1 MKLNYQ
7 NILKSSYMHLKDISD
22 NIKKKFSLK
31 LTVKGSKSEFDS
43 IDIVNFFSIL
53 EKELKKNKAKS
64 PNFLDEKFFFK
75 FQNISFLKLVEQ
87 IRKKNEK

>member
-7 NILKSSYMHLKDISD
+7 NILKSSYIHLKDISD
-22 NIKKKFSLK
+22 NIKKKFSVK

-75 FQNISFLKLVEQ
+75 FQNISFSKLIEQ
-87 IRKKNEK
+87 IRKINEK

>member
-7 NILKSSYMHLKDISD
+7 NILKSSYTHLKDISD

-43 IDIVNFFSIL
+43 VDIVNFFSIL

-75 FQNISFLKLVEQ
+75 FQNISFSKLVEQ
-87 IRKKNEK
+87 IRKINEK

>member
-75 FQNISFLKLVEQ
+75 FQNISFSKLVEQ

>member
-31 LTVKGSKSEFDS
+31 LIVKGSKSEFDS

-75 FQNISFLKLVEQ
+75 FQNISFSKLIEQ
-87 IRKKNEK
+87 IRKINEK

>member
-1 MKLNYQ
+1 MRINYQ
-7 NILKSSYMHLKDISD
+7 NILKSSYVRLKDISD

-31 LTVKGSKSEFDS
+31 LTVKGSKSELDS

-53 EKELKKNKAKS
+53 EKELKKNKLKS

-75 FQNISFLKLVEQ
+75 FQNINFSQLLEQ
-87 IRKKNEK
+87 IKKINEK

>member
-1 MKLNYQ
+1 MKKNYQ
-7 NILKSSYMHLKDISD
+7 KILKSSYLRLKDINN

-53 EKELKKNKAKS
+53 EKELKKDKLKS

-75 FQNISFLKLVEQ
+75 FQNISFLQLQEQ
-87 IRKKNEK
+87 IKKTNEK

>member
-1 MKLNYQ
+1 MRINYQ
-7 NILKSSYMHLKDISD
+7 NILKSSYVRLKDISD

-31 LTVKGSKSEFDS
+31 LTVKGSKSELDS

-75 FQNISFLKLVEQ
+75 FQNINFSQLLEQ
-87 IRKKNEK
+87 IKKINEK

>member
-75 FQNISFLKLVEQ
+75 FQNISFSKLIEQ
-87 IRKKNEK
+87 IRKINEK

>member
-64 PNFLDEKFFFK
+64 PNFLDEKLFFK
-75 FQNISFLKLVEQ
+75 FKNISFSKLIEQ
-87 IRKKNEK
+87 IRKINEK

>member
-7 NILKSSYMHLKDISD
+7 NILKSSYTHLKDISD

-75 FQNISFLKLVEQ
+75 FQNISFSKLVEQ
-87 IRKKNEK
+87 IRKINEK

>member
-75 FQNISFLKLVEQ
+75 FQNISFSKLIEQ
-87 IRKKNEK
+87 IKKINEK

>member
-7 NILKSSYMHLKDISD
+7 NILKSSYTHLKDISD

-43 IDIVNFFSIL
+43 IDIVNFFFNS
-53 EKELKKNKAKS
+53 
-64 PNFLDEKFFFK
+64 
-75 FQNISFLKLVEQ
+75 
-87 IRKKNEK
+87 RKRT

>member
-43 IDIVNFFSIL
+43 IDIVNFFHSR
-53 EKELKKNKAKS
+53 KELKKIR
-64 PNFLDEKFFFK
+64 
-75 FQNISFLKLVEQ
+75 QNHQ
-87 IRKKNEK
+87 IFR

>member
-1 MKLNYQ
+1 MKTNYQ
-7 NILKSSYMHLKDISD
+7 KILKSSYLRLKDISN

-31 LTVKGSKSEFDS
+31 LTVKGSRSEFDS

-53 EKELKKNKAKS
+53 EKELKKVKVKS

-75 FQNISFLKLVEQ
+75 FQNINFLQLQEQ
-87 IRKKNEK
+87 IKKINEK

>member
-1 MKLNYQ
+1 MKTNYQ
-7 NILKSSYMHLKDISD
+7 KILKSSYLRLKDISN

-31 LTVKGSKSEFDS
+31 LTVKGSRSEFDS

-53 EKELKKNKAKS
+53 EKELKKNKVKS

-75 FQNISFLKLVEQ
+75 FQNISFLQLQEQ
-87 IRKKNEK
+87 IKKTNEK

>member
-1 MKLNYQ
+1 MKTNYQ
-7 NILKSSYMHLKDISD
+7 KILKSSYLRLKNISN

-31 LTVKGSKSEFDS
+31 LTVKGSRSEFDS

-53 EKELKKNKAKS
+53 EKELKKNKVKS

-75 FQNISFLKLVEQ
+75 FQNISFLQLQEQ
-87 IRKKNEK
+87 IKKKNEK

>member
-1 MKLNYQ
+1 
-7 NILKSSYMHLKDISD
+7 MHLKDISD

-31 LTVKGSKSEFDS
+31 LIVKGSKSEFDS

-75 FQNISFLKLVEQ
+75 FQNISFSKLIEQ
-87 IRKKNEK
+87 IRKINEK

>member
-7 NILKSSYMHLKDISD
+7 NILKSSYTHLKDISD
-22 NIKKKFSLK
+22 NIKRKFSLK

-43 IDIVNFFSIL
+43 VDIVNFFSIL

-75 FQNISFLKLVEQ
+75 FQNISFSKLVEQ
-87 IRKKNEK
+87 IRKINEK

>member
-1 MKLNYQ
+1 
-7 NILKSSYMHLKDISD
+7 MHLKDISD

-75 FQNISFLKLVEQ
+75 FQNISFSKLAEQ

>member
-7 NILKSSYMHLKDISD
+7 NILKSSYTHLKDISD

-75 FQNISFLKLVEQ
+75 FQNISFSKLIEQ
-87 IRKKNEK
+87 IRKINEK

>member
-22 NIKKKFSLK
+22 NITKKFSLK

-75 FQNISFLKLVEQ
+75 FQNISFSKLIEQ
-87 IRKKNEK
+87 IRKINEK

>member
-7 NILKSSYMHLKDISD
+7 NILKSSYIHLKDISD
-22 NIKKKFSLK
+22 NIKKKFSVK

-53 EKELKKNKAKS
+53 EKELKKNNAKS

-75 FQNISFLKLVEQ
+75 FQNISFSKLIEQ
-87 IRKKNEK
+87 IRKINEK

>member
-1 MKLNYQ
+1 MKTNYQ
-7 NILKSSYMHLKDISD
+7 KILKSSYLRLKDISN

-31 LTVKGSKSEFDS
+31 LTVKGSRSEFDS

-53 EKELKKNKAKS
+53 EKELKKDKVKS

-75 FQNISFLKLVEQ
+75 FQNISFLQLQEQ
-87 IRKKNEK
+87 IKKTNEK

>member
-7 NILKSSYMHLKDISD
+7 NILKSSYTRLKDISN

-31 LTVKGSKSEFDS
+31 LIVKGSRSEFDS

-53 EKELKKNKAKS
+53 EKELKKNKVKS

-75 FQNISFLKLVEQ
+75 FQNISFLQLQEQ
-87 IRKKNEK
+87 IKKTNEK

>member
-1 MKLNYQ
+1 MKLDYQ
-7 NILKSSYMHLKDISD
+7 KILKSSYTHLHEISD

-31 LTVKGSKSEFDS
+31 LTVKGSNSEFDS
-43 IDIVNFFSIL
+43 VDIINFFSIL

-75 FQNISFLKLVEQ
+75 FQNINFLQLVKQ
-87 IRKKNEK
+87 IKKKNKK

>member
-75 FQNISFLKLVEQ
+75 FQNISFSKLVEQ
-87 IRKKNEK
+87 IKKINEK